1 MNEEK
6 IEEKVEKLLNCKETT
21 RIFGYSE
28 RGILNSL
35 MFEISKDKKLMIE
48 FLKLL
53 PEEIAVKIG
62 TPACFKIL
70 LDHSLSGFGS
80 PDLIVIAHYIK
91 PEDKKVIFLEA
102 KVQTLGH
109 QNWNLQALYDNYVGV
124 SVDNY
129 KQRKMGS
136 NLFFQLKLKRSLVEN
151 LDTIRE
157 NNLIEVGVVS
167 KKIGNNAIVL
177 RTVDMIDYAAEYF
190 YVGIVPHCNFS
201 QSEED
206 KEKYNFLLWKD
217 IEKFCEKNKLQNV
230 LDMFDYN
237 KGQIY

>member
-1 MNEEK
+1 MN
-6 IEEKVEKLLNCKETT
+6 EEKVEKLLNCKETT

-53 PEEIAVKIG
+53 PKKIAVKIG

-80 PDLIVIAHYIK
+80 PDLIVIAHYINPK
-91 PEDKKVIFLEA
+91 DKKVIFFEA
-102 KVQTLGH
+102 KVKTLGCR
-109 QNWNLQALYDNYVGV
+109 NWNLQALYDKYVGV
-124 SVDNY
+124 TNEDEY
-129 KQRKMGS
+129 RQWKMGS

-151 LDTIRE
+151 LDTIRK
-157 NNLIEVGVVS
+157 NNLIEVGVVNRR
-167 KKIGNNAIVL
+167 IGNNAIVL
-177 RTVDMIDYAAEYF
+177 RTVDMIDSAAEYF

-206 KEKYNFLLWKD
+206 NEKYNFLLWKD
-217 IEKFCEKNKLQNV
+217 IEEFCKQNKLQNV

>member
-1 MNEEK
+1 
-6 IEEKVEKLLNCKETT
+6 
-21 RIFGYSE
+21 
-28 RGILNSL
+28 
-35 MFEISKDKKLMIE
+35 
-48 FLKLL
+48 
-53 PEEIAVKIG
+53 
-62 TPACFKIL
+62 
-70 LDHSLSGFGS
+70 
-80 PDLIVIAHYIK
+80 
-91 PEDKKVIFLEA
+91 
-102 KVQTLGH
+102 GH
-109 QNWNLQALYDNYVGV
+109 QNWNLQTLYDNYVGV
-124 SVDNY
+124 SVNNY

>member
-1 MNEEK
+1 MN
-6 IEEKVEKLLNCKETT
+6 EEKVEKLLNCKETT

-53 PEEIAVKIG
+53 PEEISKIIG
-62 TPACFKIL
+62 TPVCFKIL

-80 PDLIVIAHYIK
+80 PDLIVIAHYINPK
-91 PEDKKVIFLEA
+91 DKKVIFFEA
-102 KVQTLGH
+102 KVKTLGCR
-109 QNWNLQALYDNYVGV
+109 NWNLKNIYKKYVSV
-124 SVDNY
+124 SVDKY
-129 KQRKMGS
+129 KQWKMGS

-151 LDTIRE
+151 IKDIKQKKS
-157 NNLIEVGVVS
+157 IKVGVVS

-177 RTVDMIDYAAEYF
+177 RTVDMIDSASEYF
-190 YVGIVPHCNFS
+190 YVGIVPHFDFT
-201 QSEED
+201 QGKKD

-237 KGQIY
+237 KGQLY